1 MQDQRIAPARRRA
14 GSSPAYAPIAIGS
27 SRKVTYN
34 SSMMTG
40 PVSPAAATSYLIRP
54 EADTVNNRA

>member
-1 MQDQRIAPARRRA
+1 
-14 GSSPAYAPIAIGS
+14 
-27 SRKVTYN
+27 
-34 SSMMTG
+34 MMTG